1 MSKYQDSDAFDE
13 ETLLDYDAAP
23 KSHGIKTSGFWPLLL
38 FSNLLTA
45 VVVLLVVTSSDT
57 TISDSPTNDP
67 RSKFLQSID
76 RSMHT
81 EQFNPFES
89 PNAFTKAA
97 KEAGDETTERWADLG
112 VYIRNMLVPVE
123 YAADFDL
130 DPDRHLMVL
139 AKDDPDAPYD
149 GYIAGLEFVH
159 QLHCLH
165 LIHQGLYF
173 NHEYYRSVDSIS
185 WDESQTNVVE
195 THLSH
200 CVDALRQLIM
210 CEADIRVKP
219 YLKSNDGDVADF
231 ARHKQCR
238 NFESARRFAVQHQWL
253 NWTKAVDKHHPQ
265 YLTPEMPDWTMDRLW
280 SGH

>member
-1 MSKYQDSDAFDE
+1 MSKYQDSDSFDG
-13 ETLLDYDAAP
+13 ETLLDYEAALKP
-23 KSHGIKTSGFWPLLL
+23 HGIKTFKFWPVLL

-45 VVVLLVVTSSDT
+45 LVVLLVVTSSAN
-57 TISDSPTNDP
+57 TISGPPANDP
-67 RSKFLQSID
+67 SSMFLRSID

-81 EQFNPFES
+81 EQFNPFEP

-112 VYIRNMLVPVE
+112 VYIE

-165 LIHQGLYF
+165 LVHQGLYF
-173 NHEYYRSVDSIS
+173 NHQYYRSVDSIS
-185 WDESQTNVVE
+185 WDESQTDVIE

-200 CVDALRQLIM
+200 CVDALRQFIM

-219 YLKSNDGDVADF
+219 YLKSTGGDVADF
-231 ARHKQCR
+231 ARQKQCR

-265 YLTPEMPDWTMDRLW
+265 YLTPEVPDWTMDRLW